1 MVVFG
6 LFHGL
11 VFLPVIL
18 SLWGSD
24 PYESAGND
32 DTRQIELRDMREKKQ
47 CDDGE
52 QSKKLM
58 ETRTERATEE
68 KV

>member
-18 SLWGSD
+18 VLVGPTHSPTD
-24 PYESAGND
+24 PHHHQLTGPGEKYE
-32 DTRQIELRDMREKKQ
+32 LEKLKPAVA
-47 CDDGE
+47 
-52 QSKKLM
+52 SP
-58 ETRTERATEE
+58 
-68 KV
+68 